1 MPSKIA
7 TRGDRRS
14 PSTTP
19 TRHPPAP
26 HSTTSRSA
34 ILRRLHSN
42 HETTSTLQSSAIA
55 AMSTL
60 APSAIGPSSPATSLH
75 ALTPNRAIKVVLI
88 GDTGSGKTSLRHR
101 FLTNQFFPSYRAT
114 IGADFITR
122 TLPVDPL
129 NPDGEK
135 ATLQIWDTAG
145 QERFQ
150 SLGSAFYRGADAVV
164 VAFDASSEGG
174 KERVRDWVKVFLDKG
189 DGLGEEEKGSF
200 CWICAANKV
209 DLADVDREAVWEVLD
224 SCVARGVGQADVGLG
239 GEGAGEPADPGEVLS
254 RPDPNGT
261 DSTPSGEAA
270 DTSPTPASKDANDP
284 APNGGTVKTLY
295 ATPFN
300 TLSQAPQL
308 SSSPTAAS
316 SKQDSGS
323 GFLSSWRRKSKPQPS
338 QAGRGHAKRQSIRSI
353 EVFQSDSEESD
364 SGTEGRSRG
373 FAFPS
378 SSKSRTGGMQD
389 TPPRSVQSGSK
400 GGERR
405 RMDSTLSTNAPSVYH
420 TPRGSTV
427 LSASPSLTSTLAG
440 ESSSTHLAAEDQP
453 KQSSSAHL
461 TPSRTPTADSKRT
474 SMASSTLTIRPPK
487 SINDL
492 FNPSSAAPASPS
504 SPAAPHAPPTPTS
517 TLPPRTPSTI
527 SIPVEPAPP
536 PTTGATAHGL
546 EQGFTLFETSART
559 GQNVDRLFA
568 HIVSR
573 VVAHQAWQVA
583 QLTEQETHEERNE
596 RERREEEVMR
606 RTIRLASGKGN
617 ERWFGCC

>member
-1 MPSKIA
+1 
-7 TRGDRRS
+7 
-14 PSTTP
+14 
-19 TRHPPAP
+19 
-26 HSTTSRSA
+26 
-34 ILRRLHSN
+34 
-42 HETTSTLQSSAIA
+42 
-55 AMSTL
+55 MSTL

-378 SSKSRTGGMQD
+378 SSKT
-389 TPPRSVQSGSK
+389 
-400 GGERR
+400 
-405 RMDSTLSTNAPSVYH
+405 
-420 TPRGSTV
+420 
-427 LSASPSLTSTLAG
+427 
-440 ESSSTHLAAEDQP
+440 
-453 KQSSSAHL
+453 
-461 TPSRTPTADSKRT
+461 
-474 SMASSTLTIRPPK
+474 
-487 SINDL
+487 
-492 FNPSSAAPASPS
+492 
-504 SPAAPHAPPTPTS
+504 PHAPPTPTS